1 MTVNA
6 EDADS
11 FFNVS
16 LRYCIERVFRP
27 RKLDRCH
34 PKELLECAFDII
46 TSTGN
51 SFLPLAETIYAISE
65 IIQEFSVLQV
75 DSLIVPFDLCIFSP
89 LFPSQNVNVS

>member
-1 MTVNA
+1 MTT

-11 FFNVS
+11 FSNVS
-16 LRYCIERVFRP
+16 FRYCIERVFRP

-51 SFLPLAETIYAISE
+51 SFLPVAETIYAISE

-75 DSLIVPFDLCIFSP
+75 DSLII
-89 LFPSQNVNVS
+89 LFALLSILKISSK

>member
-1 MTVNA
+1 MTVNT

-16 LRYCIERVFRP
+16 FRYCIERVFRP

-51 SFLPLAETIYAISE
+51 SFLPIAETIYAISE
-65 IIQEFSVLQV
+65 IIQEFPVLQV
-75 DSLIVPFDLCIFSP
+75 DSLMMLLDFLKIFFTPFPYKILI
-89 LFPSQNVNVS
+89 

>member
-1 MTVNA
+1 MTVTT

-11 FFNVS
+11 FSNISF
-16 LRYCIERVFRP
+16 RYCIERVFRP

-51 SFLPLAETIYAISE
+51 SFLPIAETIYAISE

-75 DSLIVPFDLCIFSP
+75 DSLII
-89 LFPSQNVNVS
+89 LFVLLSILKI

>member
-1 MTVNA
+1 MPRFMTVTT
-6 EDADS
+6 EDADL

-16 LRYCIERVFRP
+16 FRYCIERVFRP

-51 SFLPLAETIYAISE
+51 SFLPIAETIYAISE

-75 DSLIVPFDLCIFSP
+75 DFLIIPFALFSI
-89 LFPSQNVNVS
+89 LKFESK